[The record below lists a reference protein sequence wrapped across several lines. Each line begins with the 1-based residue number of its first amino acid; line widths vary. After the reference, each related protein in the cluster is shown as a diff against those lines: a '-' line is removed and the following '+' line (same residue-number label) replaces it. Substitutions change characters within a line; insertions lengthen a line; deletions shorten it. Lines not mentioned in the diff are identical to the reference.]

1 MVEEMIKNLVESAKT
16 EHIRNE
22 IRYFLNGSVEKIVN
36 IHKRDLHYINNLEM
50 NKFME
55 KDEFL
60 ESEAGKILIK
70 YFKYMYDNF
79 SEELSYQF
87 TNFPLKYKIYKIL
100 GFSNEFVKKDF
111 ENNSEIKTKE
121 ILWNNCKYFINYF
134 EDLANEYIQNYKLYS
149 NNFLIKLGVLIIVKN
164 VEAVNKGKVRNE
176 VEIKILE

>member
-36 IHKRDLHYINNLEM
+36 IHKRDLRYINNLEM

-121 ILWNNCKYFINYF
+121 ILNKIRSVNNCQKC
-134 EDLANEYIQNYKLYS
+134 
-149 NNFLIKLGVLIIVKN
+149 
-164 VEAVNKGKVRNE
+164 
-176 VEIKILE
+176 

>member
-1 MVEEMIKNLVESAKT
+1 MIKNLVESAKT

-36 IHKRDLHYINNLEM
+36 IHKRDLRYINNLEM

-100 GFSNEFVKKDF
+100 GFSN
-111 ENNSEIKTKE
+111 
-121 ILWNNCKYFINYF
+121 
-134 EDLANEYIQNYKLYS
+134 
-149 NNFLIKLGVLIIVKN
+149 
-164 VEAVNKGKVRNE
+164 
-176 VEIKILE
+176 